1 MQGFKSFANR
11 VTIPFPAGFN
21 VICGPNGSGKSNVI
35 DALLFVLGT
44 TSARSLRALKLQNLL
59 FNGAKDKK
67 PADFCEVSIYVDNS
81 DNQIPGDKEIK
92 ITRRITRSGISIYKM
107 NGRTVTRAK
116 ILDIISYANL
126 SDEAYNIIL
135 QGDVT
140 RIIEMSP
147 AERKDIINEVSGI
160 HEFDEKKEKASREL
174 EKVELRVR
182 ENMIVV
188 AEKQKLVSRLKQ
200 EKENAE
206 KYRLFEGELRKSKAS
221 LLKKKMKDVKERQG
235 VYEKEILE
243 NAKKFD
249 DMGKELNKTD
259 DALQSREKGVLRK
272 SDELVKKSRNID
284 VLRKIDGINNDILR
298 KRDKISFNE
307 REIERAA
314 MRGASHITK
323 EILSLKH
330 PGVYGTVSSL
340 IEVPNKYSIAIEVA
354 AGKHANDIVVDTDD
368 TAAFCIKHL
377 KERKVGRA
385 RFIPLNK
392 IQSRPRKKF
401 DGKCIGY
408 AIDLVK
414 FERLYEPAMNFILGS
429 TLVMDN
435 IDQARRT
442 RGWRIATLDGDLVE
456 PSGVMIGGFYKK
468 LKATGFSAGKELEEN
483 ENLKAEIEKMES
495 QLDDLRAQEQEETQE
510 VVKLQSAR
518 SQEEKELDE
527 YRKRHKEIY
536 EERMVLQSMVSRSR
550 IEKAKLDASMDN
562 LTIELEEFSDV
573 EKFFDQSIEELQER
587 VRRCLIEINQLG
599 PVNLKAIEEFGMTS
613 VEFEQLR
620 QKLDRLLEEKDAVM
634 NIVKD
639 VEKRRFEKFME
650 TFTEISQNFL
660 RIYKDMTSG
669 EGMLR
674 LEEEGN
680 IDTGLVIEANPSGK
694 KIVNL
699 DAMSGG
705 EKTLASLS
713 FLFAVMQHKSAPFY
727 VLDEIDASLDKANTR
742 KIANLIK
749 KYSKT
754 LQFIVITHNDLTIA
768 DADKVFGVSIEGGV
782 SKVFGIE
789 MPKG

>member
-1 MQGFKSFANR
+1 MVRLDRITMQGFKSFANR

-35 DALLFVLGT
+35 DALLLVLGT

-160 HEFDEKKEKASREL
+160 HEFDEKKEK
-174 EKVELRVR
+174 
-182 ENMIVV
+182 
-188 AEKQKLVSRLKQ
+188 
-200 EKENAE
+200 ENAE
-206 KYRLFEGELRKSKAS
+206 KYRLLEGELRKSKAS
-221 LLKKKMKDVKERQG
+221 LLKKKIKDVKEKQA

-660 RIYKDMTSG
+660 RIYKDITSG

-674 LEEEGN
+674 LEEEDN